1 MAAFIGKAWFRAQI
15 APYLNAIKAAIAQ
28 GGGGAA
34 PLQEF
39 VDSNKP
45 NPQHGDQWIRLDTI
59 APPYSPTH
67 LAPLGLIQ
75 NRSAVRRKGTIR
87 TQTSIGVIST

>member
-28 GGGGAA
+28 GGGA
-34 PLQEF
+34 PLQEY

-45 NPQHGDQWIRLDTI
+45 NPQNGDQWIRLDTI
-59 APPYSPTH
+59 APAYSPTH
-67 LAPLGLIQ
+67 FAPLGLIQ
-75 NRSAVRRKGTIR
+75 NQSAIRRKGTIK